1 MLDIEATYHCPIHG
15 MFSVICKDP
24 PRYLECPD
32 CYKPAM
38 LHSCIAV
45 HTGNDT
51 ASLLDAVRKLM
62 DLRPPRPASPLTAGA
77 NGGTS
82 APKDPGTGLVM
93 NEPEVEALALQMHE
107 ETERMKM
114 ATALAELSIL
124 A

>member
-1 MLDIEATYHCPIHG
+1 MLDIEATYFCNTHG
-15 MFSVICKDP
+15 YYAVILKDP
-24 PRYLECPD
+24 PRYFDCPECNRPS
-32 CYKPAM
+32 K

-45 HTGNDT
+45 HTGNNPD
-51 ASLLDAVRKLM
+51 SLLEAVRKLM
-62 DLRPPRPASPLTAGA
+62 DLRSPRPASPLTAGA

-93 NEPEVEALALQMHE
+93 NEPEVESLILRTHE